1 MIDLIELIFYIIETV
16 LLTAIFLLEVV
27 QFRKEDQYMNGH
39 KKSIGKSTGNSV
51 GNSVGN
57 SAGKLAGNSAGNVTG
72 IKPFIAQAETD
83 ELDV

>member
-1 MIDLIELIFYIIETV
+1 MIDIIELVFYAIDTV

-39 KKSIGKSTGNSV
+39 KKS
-51 GNSVGN
+51 
-57 SAGKLAGNSAGNVTG
+57 AGNVAG